1 MTNCV
6 FAHVQL
12 TLLNPAQTLSDD
24 ISVDEQMR
32 KKIETVQQ
40 RWMKVGGNVCVCV
53 CVAWQWYI
61 ASELIYAKWRGTCL
75 AQFHL

>member
-32 KKIETVQQ
+32 KRIGTVQQ
-40 RWMKVGGNVCVCV
+40 
-53 CVAWQWYI
+53 Q
-61 ASELIYAKWRGTCL
+61 
-75 AQFHL
+75 